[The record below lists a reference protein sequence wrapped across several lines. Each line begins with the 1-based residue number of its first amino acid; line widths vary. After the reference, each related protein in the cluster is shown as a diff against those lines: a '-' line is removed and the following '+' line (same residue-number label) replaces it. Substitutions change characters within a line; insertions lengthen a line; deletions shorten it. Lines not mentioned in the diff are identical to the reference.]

1 MVSDSPGNCHAQDYY
16 AAFSRTLNPETS
28 VGAVTIPAFNRG
40 PGSIGASIKIII
52 SENWCQN
59 KLKAFIAL
67 ALLNTY

>member
-52 SENWCQN
+52 SEN
-59 KLKAFIAL
+59 
-67 ALLNTY
+67 